1 MQVDVRYNNDNFLND
16 GEGQLDNPV
25 PKVAVTVEDS
35 RSGFSGWLVIDSM
48 IKEVSCGGLRVYPG
62 VSAEEIKRLARTMT
76 LKYGFS
82 GMAVGGAKAGI
93 RIESA
98 NIDAL
103 TKRRLLGSFGKQI
116 FSFLNE
122 GKYIAGSDLNTSQV
136 EINSMLK
143 DIGIRLPLYR
153 RKTGKRSGFFTAL
166 SVMVSLEAAASFMR
180 MNLSNS
186 CLAVEGFGEVGSAL
200 CWLMSKKKGVRIA
213 AISTTAGALYNPD
226 GLDIDVLLQL
236 RQKFGSDLI
245 FNYGDAEVLTKEEL
259 FGLDVDI
266 LSPCA
271 VQHSI
276 NDGNA
281 FAVKA
286 KIISAGANIPVTYS
300 AEKALFKK
308 GVVIIPHF
316 IANCGGVIGNKL
328 EVAGLSDTYI
338 ENFLRSKNSH
348 RIISL
353 LEKSR
358 LTNKEPVFIAE
369 DYSLRQ
375 FEIMRVLAER
385 KSLKSTLRQSLVAC
399 LHNGVIPAKLSAIIS
414 PFYFERYFRNDIRF

>member
-1 MQVDVRYNNDNFLND
+1 
-16 GEGQLDNPV
+16 
-25 PKVAVTVEDS
+25 
-35 RSGFSGWLVIDSM
+35 
-48 IKEVSCGGLRVYPG
+48 
-62 VSAEEIKRLARTMT
+62 
-76 LKYGFS
+76 
-82 GMAVGGAKAGI
+82 
-93 RIESA
+93 
-98 NIDAL
+98 
-103 TKRRLLGSFGKQI
+103 
-116 FSFLNE
+116 
-122 GKYIAGSDLNTSQV
+122 
-136 EINSMLK
+136 MLE
-143 DIGIRLPLYR
+143 DIGIESPRYR
-153 RKTGKRSGFFTAL
+153 SKTGKRSGFFTAL
-166 SVMVSLEAAASFMR
+166 SVMVSLEAAASFTR

-186 CLAVEGFGEVGSAL
+186 SLAVEGFGEVGSAL
-200 CWLMSKKKGVRIA
+200 CRLMSKKKGVRIA

-266 LSPCA
+266 VSPCA
-271 VQHSI
+271 AHHSI

-286 KIISAGANIPVTYS
+286 KLIAGGANIPLTYS

-338 ENFLRSKNSH
+338 ENFIRSKNYH
-348 RIISL
+348 RITAL

-358 LTNKEPVFIAE
+358 SMNQEPVFIAE
-369 DYSLRQ
+369 DYSRRQ
-375 FEIMRVLAER
+375 FEIIKVLAER
-385 KSLKSTLRQSLVAC
+385 KSLKNTLRQSLVAC
-399 LHNGVIPAKLSAIIS
+399 LHHGVIPSKLSAAIS
-414 PFYFERYFRNDIRF
+414 PFYFERYFRNDIQF